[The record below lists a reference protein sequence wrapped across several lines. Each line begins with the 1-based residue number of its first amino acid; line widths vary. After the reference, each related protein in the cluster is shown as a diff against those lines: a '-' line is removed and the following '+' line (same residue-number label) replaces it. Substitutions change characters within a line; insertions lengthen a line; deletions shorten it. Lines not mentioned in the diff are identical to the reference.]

1 MNTVIDELRLEKIE
15 AIHGRAEDYAKPD
28 LLREKY
34 DICVSRAV
42 ANLASLSEY
51 CLPYVKTNGFFV
63 SYKSER
69 VSEEI
74 QNAKKAIA
82 LLGGEI
88 FHQEEFILPHSDIY
102 RNLLVLRKV
111 KATPKNIRERRDFRQ
126 RSP

>member
-74 QNAKKAIA
+74 QNAKK
-82 LLGGEI
+82 
-88 FHQEEFILPHSDIY
+88 SDCI
-102 RNLLVLRKV
+102 
-111 KATPKNIRERRDFRQ
+111 TRR
-126 RSP
+126 